1 KLVEGLRHL
10 VRLESHAAHLTPPRP
25 EGAVVAVALA
35 GGGHHRL
42 EDGLL
47 TLRRADMRDAGAD
60 VRRAPGDL
68 RLVHE
73 VQRRRTRL
81 PLRLRAVA
89 DRLEAVG
96 VTYQRELL
104 DWVRHAV
111 DVHTLNYKNI
121 CSDGQWV
128 GSTCRAAPVR
138 SGRRQPSDGIL
149 CSRITET
156 F

>member
-1 KLVEGLRHL
+1 GLRHL
-10 VRLESHAAHLTPPRP
+10 VGLEGHAAHLTPPRP

-35 GGGHHRL
+35 GGGHHRF

-73 VQRRRTRL
+73 VQRCSTRL
-81 PLRLRAVA
+81 PLRLRAGT
-89 DRLEAVG
+89 DRLEAVSVAHQG
-96 VTYQRELL
+96 ELL
-104 DWVRHAV
+104 DWVRSAV
-111 DVHTLNYKNI
+111 DVHTLNYRNI
-121 CSDGQWV
+121 CSAGQWV
-128 GSTCRAAPVR
+128 GSTCRATLVR